1 MNERVL
7 VVCAHADDEALGAA
21 GTLAR
26 HAAAGD
32 TVSLLFLS
40 EGVTARDPSFDFAAR
55 RREIDERKEMAC
67 AAAHAMGAQEPEFC
81 DLPDNRMDG
90 VDLLDIVKRIE
101 ATMAKLGP
109 TVVYTNHANDLNID
123 HRLAHQAAL
132 TACRPLPGASVRRI
146 YAFETASSTEWEPAG
161 LGGSFRPVRYVDI
174 SDFVE
179 AKFAAIAAY
188 DHEMRSFPHPRSPE
202 ALRAQMMLRG
212 AQVGVKAAEAFMVVR
227 EIY

>member
-7 VVCAHADDEALGAA
+7 VVCPHADDEALGAA

-26 HAAAGD
+26 HASEGD
-32 TVSLLFLS
+32 VVSLLFLS
-40 EGVTARDPSFDFAAR
+40 EGVTARDPSFDFSARHREIEERKQMARSAAR
-55 RREIDERKEMAC
+55 HI
-67 AAAHAMGAQEPEFC
+67 GAQDPEFC

-90 VDLLDIVKRIE
+90 MELLDIVKQIE
-101 ATMAKLGP
+101 AAIVRLRP

-123 HRLAHQAAL
+123 HRIVHQAVL

-146 YAFETASSTEWEPAG
+146 YAFETASSTEWESAG
-161 LGGSFRPVRYVDI
+161 SGSFRPVRYVDI
-174 SDFVE
+174 SDFIDV
-179 AKFAAIAAY
+179 KLAAIAAY
-188 DHEMRSFPHPRSPE
+188 AHEMRSFPHPRSAE

-212 AQVGVKAAEAFMVVR
+212 AQAGVMAAEAFIVVR